1 MEEPNAPKLVLTQD
15 WPWVY
20 PTLTISLKRELDTI
34 KSIEID
40 PSKRMVDIQVENNK
54 WSFKLHFICYVKK
67 KRWVNHLFYLESTS
81 VFLVLYFST
90 DSLC

>member
-40 PSKRMVDIQVENNK
+40 PSKRMADIQVENNK
-54 WSFKLHFICYVKK
+54 VEF
-67 KRWVNHLFYLESTS
+67 
-81 VFLVLYFST
+81 
-90 DSLC
+90 

>member
-1 MEEPNAPKLVLTQD
+1 MPIDLVITYKDGTKELVYLPLEILRGAKMEEPNAPKLVLTQD

-54 WSFKLHFICYVKK
+54 VEF
-67 KRWVNHLFYLESTS
+67 
-81 VFLVLYFST
+81 
-90 DSLC
+90 